1 MGIPVVLH
9 EQNAAAGL
17 TNRILSHFAKK
28 VLMGFSGAFK
38 GGKAVL
44 VGNPVREQL
53 LCLPEKHISPANEA
67 LKVLVIGGS
76 LGAQV
81 LNKLLPKVLSH
92 FETTQF
98 KVLHQS
104 GKGHDRDLK
113 LAYQKLNLEVDVQ
126 VFIKDMDAAYN
137 WADLVICRAGALTVA
152 EVAVAGLP
160 AIFVPLPHAVDDH
173 QTKNAQDLVEKRA
186 AVLIPQNELNEDKL
200 SDYLQTFRQN
210 RALLEKMSKNSKKA
224 AIIDATERVASVC
237 NQFV

>member
-1 MGIPVVLH
+1 
-9 EQNAAAGL
+9 
-17 TNRILSHFAKK
+17 
-28 VLMGFSGAFK
+28 
-38 GGKAVL
+38 
-44 VGNPVREQL
+44 
-53 LCLPEKHISPANEA
+53 
-67 LKVLVIGGS
+67 VLVIGGS

-81 LNKLLPKVLSH
+81 LNKLLPKVLSR
-92 FETTQF
+92 FENSQLQ
-98 KVLHQS
+98 VLHQS
-104 GKGHDRDLK
+104 GKGHDQDLK

-173 QTKNAQDLVEKRA
+173 QTKNAQDLVRKEA